1 MSHPSLGLPPPDL
14 TAGFPAAAARLR
26 AAGPRVGARALEIV
40 LSEDPTFAE
49 RHDELALR
57 RLLRDTEIHIDRL
70 ATSLA
75 ANDPSVARV
84 WAEQI
89 IPVYRRR
96 KVPMG
101 DLVELAEALRQ
112 ASYAV
117 LAPGER
123 GPVDEATEQAVAVF
137 RRQRRIAGD
146 GRRRNRLLELIYKG
160 A

>member
-26 AAGPRVGARALEIV
+26 AAGRRVGSRALEIV
-40 LSEDPTFAE
+40 LAADPTFAE

-57 RLLRDTEIHIDRL
+57 RLLRDTEVHLDRL
-70 ATSLA
+70 ATALA
-75 ANDPSVARV
+75 ANDPGIVRV
-84 WAEQI
+84 WAEQV

-101 DLVELAEALRQ
+101 DLIQLAEGLRQ

-123 GPVDEATEQAVAVF
+123 GPVDEATDQAVAVF

-146 GRRRNRLLELIYKG
+146 GRRRNRLLELLYKG